1 MTTPPPPSP
10 SPPPPPSPSPPP
22 SPDALDAHRP
32 TRSWLSYLTLRA
44 RSLLWACWAGVIA
57 MYVLAY
63 LVPTDLFASGRI
75 EMALAFFTFM
85 LRTFVL
91 HAAIGMGFLAL
102 CALVVR
108 GRRLALVAAA
118 TALIMALP
126 WLGLVLRAT
135 PAPDPS
141 RATLT
146 VVVAN
151 VNLSNP
157 DLSALFRLIES
168 ENADLVLLQE
178 VTNNHRDQLRSA
190 LEQRYPHISTAFRQD
205 AFGQALYSKLPF
217 EGAPDV
223 FPQIETMREKAFGGA
238 SALSDPQI
246 RVRVTFDGVPIVVQN
261 LHLMP
266 PGDAQMLREQR
277 LQFAWLDQWVRS
289 VKTSPDAPALFLAGD
304 LNSTATSPQH
314 GFLRAAGLRE
324 AHDEAGSGLGNTW
337 PDVGL
342 LAKVPGIRI
351 DHAYACNR
359 LTIVSWR
366 VGPHIGSDHRP
377 LVVKLQTSR
386 VQ

>member
-1 MTTPPPPSP
+1 MPTQTPPPTD
-10 SPPPPPSPSPPP
+10 
-22 SPDALDAHRP
+22 PDAIAQIPKPDA
-32 TRSWLSYLTLRA
+32 TRGWRAYLTLRA
-44 RSLLWACWAGVIA
+44 RSLLWACWVGVIA
-57 MYVLAY
+57 VYVLAY

-75 EMALAFFTFM
+75 EMALAFFTFL
-85 LRTFVL
+85 LRTLVL
-91 HAAIGMGFLAL
+91 HAAIGMSFLAL
-102 CALVVR
+102 SALVLR
-108 GRRLALVAAA
+108 ARRLALVAAA

-126 WLGLVLRAT
+126 WFGLMLRAT
-135 PAPDPS
+135 PAPDLS
-141 RATLT
+141 RPTLT

-190 LEQRYPHISTAFRQD
+190 LEPRYPHTSTAFRQD

-223 FPQIETMREKAFGGA
+223 FPQIETMREKSFG
-238 SALSDPQI
+238 SPFALSDPQI
-246 RVRVTFDGVPIVVQN
+246 RVRVMFDGVPIVVQN

-289 VKTSPDAPALFLAGD
+289 VKTSTDAPALFLAGD

-314 GFLRAAGLRE
+314 AFLRAAGLRE

-359 LTIVSWR
+359 LTIVSSR

-386 VQ
+386 VR